1 MKRFAIMVLFLLAL
15 ASPAF
20 AINGVGDISLYADD
34 QGNSCEISA
43 PGSPSPFNIY
53 LVHKFLPGEEST
65 GSRFKVSFPA
75 GIVFFAFSANPSM
88 VPGGT
93 LTSDQTIGYG
103 SCVTATTSL
112 GYALVQAPSAV
123 AACSYVSILGSDF
136 TGLVQSTNC
145 LFEERIPGVGQAI
158 VNPDVSCPCN
168 IATHQSTWGKVKSL
182 YR

>member
-1 MKRFAIMVLFLLAL
+1 MKRFALLVGILMAL
-15 ASPAF
+15 ASPVF
-20 AINGVGDISLYADD
+20 AINGVGDIGLYADD
-34 QGNSCEISA
+34 LGNSCEISA

-65 GSRFKVSFPA
+65 GSRFKVQFPA
-75 GIVFFAFSANPSM
+75 GIIFFAFSANPSM

-93 LTSDQTIGYG
+93 LTADQTIGYG
-103 SCVTATTSL
+103 SCVTANTSL
-112 GYALVQAPSAV
+112 GFALVQAPSAV

-136 TGLVQSTNC
+136 TGLVQATNC
-145 LFEERIPGVGQAI
+145 SFEEFIVGAGQAI
-158 VNPDVSCPCN
+158 VNPDDSCHCN